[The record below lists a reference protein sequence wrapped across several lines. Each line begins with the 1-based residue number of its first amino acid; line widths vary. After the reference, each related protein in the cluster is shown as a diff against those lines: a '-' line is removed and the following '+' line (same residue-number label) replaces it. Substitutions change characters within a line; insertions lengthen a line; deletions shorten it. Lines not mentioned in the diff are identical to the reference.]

1 MGLSERI
8 ELYRT
13 LEAKRKRPVI
23 AFVTSTR
30 PNAEGRIAGDAV
42 HEFEM
47 QLQALPADTEAL
59 DLLIVSNGG
68 DPTVAWRVVSLIR
81 ERVKQFSVLVPAGAF
96 SAATL
101 IALGA
106 NSIVM
111 HANGNLG
118 PVDPQIHVK
127 RRDSKDGQELNLAF
141 GSEDLSAFLTYAK
154 ENVGLTDQQHLTSA
168 FTKFCDEV
176 GAVPIGV
183 AARSAQLSL
192 SMAEKLL
199 KMHMS
204 KGGQEQRAKTIA
216 EKLTREFYHHGY
228 ALSRSEARDIGLNI
242 EKDDAERDEM
252 TWRVWLDFVSELE
265 IRVLFQPQALVQAN
279 PACAG
284 LFAPVPS
291 VAIPAGTL
299 PQVAQQ
305 VLAQVAQQNVILT
318 PPTDYRLVQ
327 ACMESPR
334 CVSQFVTEGAIFAAR
349 QPDLQLNFNVVPY
362 RQGWRSIEPPS
373 TVASAG

>member
-1 MGLSERI
+1 
-8 ELYRT
+8 
-13 LEAKRKRPVI
+13 
-23 AFVTSTR
+23 
-30 PNAEGRIAGDAV
+30 
-42 HEFEM
+42 
-47 QLQALPADTEAL
+47 
-59 DLLIVSNGG
+59 
-68 DPTVAWRVVSLIR
+68 
-81 ERVKQFSVLVPAGAF
+81 
-96 SAATL
+96 
-101 IALGA
+101 
-106 NSIVM
+106 
-111 HANGNLG
+111 
-118 PVDPQIHVK
+118 
-127 RRDSKDGQELNLAF
+127 
-141 GSEDLSAFLTYAK
+141 
-154 ENVGLTDQQHLTSA
+154 
-168 FTKFCDEV
+168 
-176 GAVPIGV
+176 
-183 AARSAQLSL
+183 
-192 SMAEKLL
+192 
-199 KMHMS
+199 
-204 KGGQEQRAKTIA
+204 
-216 EKLTREFYHHGY
+216 
-228 ALSRSEARDIGLNI
+228 
-242 EKDDAERDEM
+242 M

-265 IRVLFQPQALVQAN
+265 IRVPFQPQALVQAN